1 MSAPDRPTPTFG
13 SVHVPR
19 TGRGAVSNPAG
30 RFESSHSE
38 AQDDGWGILEEPL
51 PPVHTTVGIDAS
63 RSIIA
68 RNNSPDIPFT
78 QSINPYRG
86 CEHGCVYCLSGD
98 TLILMADGATRPL
111 AEIRVGD
118 WIYGTVRQGSYR
130 RYVKTQVRAHW
141 SVIKPAYRI
150 TLQDGTELVAG
161 GDHRFLTERGWKFVT
176 GTQCGSARRPHLT
189 TGNKLM
195 GTGAIASPPPKDE
208 DYRKGYLCGLICG
221 DGMLASYD
229 YSNRRRGRDTQHH
242 FRLALCDS
250 EALRRAQEYL
260 SYWRIE
266 TAEFAF
272 SAATA
277 TRKPMQAIRTHARDQ
292 VEQIRELIRLP
303 PSPSAGWQAGFLGG
317 IFDAEGSYSGGILRI
332 SNTDKKIIQYVERA
346 LRSFNFK
353 FVVESINRETT
364 KPIDVVRLLGGLR
377 EHLRFFHSVD
387 TVISRKRDIAGQAV
401 KSGALLGVTR
411 IESLSKSMRLYDMST
426 GTEDFIANGVVSH
439 NCYARPAH
447 AYLNLSPGLDF
458 ETKLFYKP
466 DAIKLLKEELSAKNY
481 QCSAIA
487 LGSNTDPYQPIE
499 RQYKVTRG
507 ILETLSACDH
517 PATIV
522 TKGAAIIER
531 DIDLLASMAKRN
543 LINVMISV
551 TTLDKD
557 LKRRLEPRAA
567 SPATRLAII
576 RKLAEAKVPVGVL
589 VAPVIPVLT
598 DHEVE
603 HILEAVASAGAKTA
617 GYVMLR
623 LPYEVN
629 PLFQEWLQT
638 HEPLKAEH
646 VMSRM
651 RELRGGK
658 EYDSRFGARQRG
670 EGVFAELFKKR
681 FEVACRK
688 YGLNRDRESRLDT
701 SKFKPPALQ
710 GQQMG
715 LF

>member
-1 MSAPDRPTPTFG
+1 MAADHPIPTRG
-13 SVHVPR
+13 SSNVPVV
-19 TGRGAVSNPAG
+19 GRGAGFNVLG
-30 RFESSHSE
+30 RFEATRTE
-38 AQDDGWGILEEPL
+38 AQDDGWGILDEPL
-51 PPVHTTVGIDAS
+51 PPLQTTVSVDAS

-86 CEHGCVYCLSGD
+86 CEHGCVYC
-98 TLILMADGATRPL
+98 
-111 AEIRVGD
+111 
-118 WIYGTVRQGSYR
+118 
-130 RYVKTQVRAHW
+130 
-141 SVIKPAYRI
+141 
-150 TLQDGTELVAG
+150 
-161 GDHRFLTERGWKFVT
+161 
-176 GTQCGSARRPHLT
+176 
-189 TGNKLM
+189 
-195 GTGAIASPPPKDE
+195 
-208 DYRKGYLCGLICG
+208 
-221 DGMLASYD
+221 
-229 YSNRRRGRDTQHH
+229 
-242 FRLALCDS
+242 
-250 EALRRAQEYL
+250 
-260 SYWRIE
+260 
-266 TAEFAF
+266 
-272 SAATA
+272 
-277 TRKPMQAIRTHARDQ
+277 
-292 VEQIRELIRLP
+292 
-303 PSPSAGWQAGFLGG
+303 
-317 IFDAEGSYSGGILRI
+317 
-332 SNTDKKIIQYVERA
+332 
-346 LRSFNFK
+346 
-353 FVVESINRETT
+353 
-364 KPIDVVRLLGGLR
+364 
-377 EHLRFFHSVD
+377 
-387 TVISRKRDIAGQAV
+387 
-401 KSGALLGVTR
+401 
-411 IESLSKSMRLYDMST
+411 
-426 GTEDFIANGVVSH
+426 
-439 NCYARPAH
+439 YARPAH

-466 DAIKLLKEELSAKNY
+466 DAVKLLKEELSAKNY

-531 DIDLLASMAKRN
+531 DIDLLASMAQRN
-543 LINVMISV
+543 LISVMISV

-557 LKRRLEPRAA
+557 LKRKLEPRAA
-567 SPATRLAII
+567 APAARLAII
-576 RKLAEAKVPVGVL
+576 RKLAEAKVPVGTL

-598 DHEVE
+598 DHEAE
-603 HILEAVASAGAKTA
+603 HILEAVAAAGAKSA

-658 EYDSRFGARQRG
+658 DYDSTFGKRQKG
-670 EGVFAELFKKR
+670 EGAFAELFRQR
-681 FEVACRK
+681 FDLACRK
-688 YGLNRDRESRLDT
+688 YGLNRDRELRLDV

>member
-1 MSAPDRPTPTFG
+1 MSAPDRPAPTFG
-13 SVHVPR
+13 SVNVPR
-19 TGRGAVSNPAG
+19 TGRGAVSNPVG
-30 RFESSHSE
+30 RFESTRTE
-38 AQDDGWGILEEPL
+38 AEDDGWGILDEPL
-51 PPVHTTVGIDAS
+51 PPLQTTVSVDAS

-86 CEHGCVYCLSGD
+86 CEHGCVYC
-98 TLILMADGATRPL
+98 
-111 AEIRVGD
+111 
-118 WIYGTVRQGSYR
+118 
-130 RYVKTQVRAHW
+130 
-141 SVIKPAYRI
+141 
-150 TLQDGTELVAG
+150 
-161 GDHRFLTERGWKFVT
+161 
-176 GTQCGSARRPHLT
+176 
-189 TGNKLM
+189 
-195 GTGAIASPPPKDE
+195 
-208 DYRKGYLCGLICG
+208 
-221 DGMLASYD
+221 
-229 YSNRRRGRDTQHH
+229 
-242 FRLALCDS
+242 
-250 EALRRAQEYL
+250 
-260 SYWRIE
+260 
-266 TAEFAF
+266 
-272 SAATA
+272 
-277 TRKPMQAIRTHARDQ
+277 
-292 VEQIRELIRLP
+292 
-303 PSPSAGWQAGFLGG
+303 
-317 IFDAEGSYSGGILRI
+317 
-332 SNTDKKIIQYVERA
+332 
-346 LRSFNFK
+346 
-353 FVVESINRETT
+353 
-364 KPIDVVRLLGGLR
+364 
-377 EHLRFFHSVD
+377 
-387 TVISRKRDIAGQAV
+387 
-401 KSGALLGVTR
+401 
-411 IESLSKSMRLYDMST
+411 
-426 GTEDFIANGVVSH
+426 
-439 NCYARPAH
+439 YARPAH

-466 DAIKLLKEELSAKNY
+466 DAVKLLKEELSAKNY

-499 RQYKVTRG
+499 RQYKVTRA

-531 DIDLLASMAKRN
+531 DIDLLASMAQRN
-543 LINVMISV
+543 LISVMISV

-557 LKRRLEPRAA
+557 LKRKLEPRAA
-567 SPATRLAII
+567 SPAARLAII
-576 RKLAEAKVPVGVL
+576 RKLADANVPVGTL

-598 DHEVE
+598 DHEAE
-603 HILEAVASAGAKTA
+603 RILEAVAAAGAKSA

-658 EYDSRFGARQRG
+658 DYDSRFGVRQRG
-670 EGVFAELFKKR
+670 EGIYADLFRKR